1 MLNLLGV
8 SIHNPPLSRWGPL
21 HGPPCDVCGAGPG
34 TTNHTSL
41 STREDGLI
49 QLIPL
54 LIMGSLLTNTMYKRM
69 TFFNMGIDCRILNSY
84 TDTDRD
90 TISLIYSRMMTVANG
105 SQNVVNFCR
114 VGLGRFRH
122 LVW

>member
-8 SIHNPPLSRWGPL
+8 SIHNPPVSRWGLL

-34 TTNHTSL
+34 TTNYTSL

-49 QLIPL
+49 QLIPS
-54 LIMGSLLTNTMYKRM
+54 LIMGSLLTNIMYKRM
-69 TFFNMGIDCRILNSY
+69 TFFNMGIDCRSLNSC

-90 TISLIYSRMMTVANG
+90 NFFYSGMMRVAKG
-105 SQNVVNFCR
+105 SHNVVNFCR
-114 VGLGRFRH
+114 VGLGRSRH